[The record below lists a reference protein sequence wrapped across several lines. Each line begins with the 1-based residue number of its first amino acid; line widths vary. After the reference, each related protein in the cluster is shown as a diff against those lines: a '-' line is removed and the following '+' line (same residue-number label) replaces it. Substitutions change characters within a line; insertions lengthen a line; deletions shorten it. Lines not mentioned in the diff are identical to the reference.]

1 MFAEPSMP
9 ERRPS
14 PGLTLNLSSNNPFR
28 NRATSP
34 GLPSPLPASANRSSS
49 GSRPMSRNPFLSTFE
64 AEFNK
69 EASKDLVDMSAT
81 MKASPK
87 KATFGTAAEELFVR
101 SAPPTARVPVPVPV
115 ANASRVAQA
124 APSLPFRSKHVAR
137 LRPPEDATWSD
148 SNNNLTLEDAD
159 KRRAPP
165 RPGPNRSGTD
175 PRLGHRPSRSEEER
189 EKMRGQQRGP
199 PRPRGP
205 PSQRPPRQ
213 SSPERREN
221 RRLRRNSESSMIDKG
236 SLDPNEE
243 RRRRERRKE
252 REERGDRS
260 KDGKSGQRRVR
271 RPQGLD
277 LIDKLDVTGI
287 YGPSMIH
294 HDGPYDAVQPHR
306 NRKKDQRAPMHAF
319 PVGSANNSLGG
330 SGPLNSKI
338 DLDRIHGRGAEGFT
352 DFGGTEREWQK
363 PRPETEFSVKGREDI
378 MHGEQ
383 THGLGTS
390 TFLEGAPASR
400 KAIEQE
406 TENQQRAM
414 AEGGLG
420 RKKSIA
426 QRFRGISQPRRYGD
440 NPRITSPES
449 RYGPATSP
457 TGPYSAGAVSQ
468 TKATELNPFFNDDY
482 DKAYEA
488 KGATIRTTETDTKG
502 GPSSPGRNQLTRAVT
517 TDSLGSPT
525 NEPKPSG
532 GFLNRVKSLKGG
544 RRRPA

>member
-1 MFAEPSMP
+1 MP

-34 GLPSPLPASANRSSS
+34 GLPSPLPASANRDSS

-81 MKASPK
+81 MKDSPK
-87 KATFGTAAEELFVR
+87 KATFGTAAEELFTQRGRDMERFQRFVGQF
-101 SAPPTARVPVPVPV
+101 ADYPTLL
-115 ANASRVAQA
+115 Q
-124 APSLPFRSKHVAR
+124 
-137 LRPPEDATWSD
+137 
-148 SNNNLTLEDAD
+148 NNLTLEDAG
-159 KRRAPP
+159 KQRAAQ
-165 RPGPNRSGTD
+165 RPAPNRSGTD
-175 PRLGHRPSRSEEER
+175 PRFGHRPSRSEEER

-205 PSQRPPRQ
+205 PGSRPPRAG
-213 SSPERREN
+213 SPERREH

-252 REERGDRS
+252 REERGDKS
-260 KDGKSGQRRVR
+260 KDGKSTQKRVR

-338 DLDRIHGRGAEGFT
+338 DLDRIHGRGAEGFS
-352 DFGGTEREWQK
+352 DYGQLPERPDRELPK
-363 PRPETEFSVKGREDI
+363 PRPETVFSAKGREDI
-378 MHGEQ
+378 MHGDQ

-406 TENQQRAM
+406 TENQQRALQ
-414 AEGGLG
+414 EGGIG

-440 NPRITSPES
+440 NPRITSPEP
-449 RYGPATSP
+449 RYGPVTSP
-457 TGPYSAGAVSQ
+457 PGPYSAGGQ
-468 TKATELNPFFNDDY
+468 TKQNELNPFFNDDY
-482 DKAYEA
+482 DKAYDA
-488 KGATIRTTETDTKG
+488 KGATIKTAETDTRG
-502 GPSSPGRNQLTRAVT
+502 APSSPGRNPLTRAVT
-517 TDSLGSPT
+517 TDSVGSPT
-525 NEPKPSG
+525 NESKPSG

>member
-14 PGLTLNLSSNNPFR
+14 PGLQLNLSSNNPFR
-28 NRATSP
+28 RAASP
-34 GLPSPLPASANRSSS
+34 AFPSPASANRSSS
-49 GSRPMSRNPFLSTFE
+49 GSRPMSRNPFISTFE

-69 EASKDLVDMSAT
+69 EASRDLVDMSAT
-81 MKASPK
+81 MKESPK
-87 KATFGTAAEELFVR
+87 KSTFGFAAEELF
-101 SAPPTARVPVPVPV
+101 PPNMDRFRRFVMQFADYPALT
-115 ANASRVAQA
+115 QA
-124 APSLPFRSKHVAR
+124 
-137 LRPPEDATWSD
+137 
-148 SNNNLTLEDAD
+148 NLTIDDSD
-159 KRRAPP
+159 KKRAPP
-165 RPGPNRSGTD
+165 PRPAPARSGTD
-175 PRLGHRPSRSEEER
+175 PRAGHRPSRSEEER
-189 EKMRGQQRGP
+189 RAERMREASRGGS
-199 PRPRGP
+199 RPRGP
-205 PSQRPPRQ
+205 PSSSRPPHL

-221 RRLRRNSESSMIDKG
+221 RRPRRNSESSIIDRG
-236 SLDPNEE
+236 SLDPREE

-252 REERGDRS
+252 REERA
-260 KDGKSGQRRVR
+260 KDGKDKNGKRVR

-319 PVGSANNSLGG
+319 PVGSANNTLGG
-330 SGPLNSKI
+330 SGPLNTKI

-352 DFGGTEREWQK
+352 DFAGA
-363 PRPETEFSVKGREDI
+363 ETEWKKPAPVAAEFSAKGREDI
-378 MHGEQ
+378 VHGEQ

-400 KAIEQE
+400 KAIQE
-406 TENQQRAM
+406 ESDAQRQKQL

-440 NPRITSPES
+440 GPRITSPEA
-449 RYGPATSP
+449 RYGSATSP
-457 TGPYSAGAVSQ
+457 SGPYSAGAISQ
-468 TKATELNPFFNDDY
+468 TKATEQNPFFSDDY
-482 DKAYEA
+482 DKAYDA
-488 KGATIRTTETDTKG
+488 KGATIKTNEG
-502 GPSSPGRNQLTRAVT
+502 GPSPPRGAALQRSIT
-517 TDSLGSPT
+517 TDSVGSPT
-525 NEPKPSG
+525 GEGKPSG